1 VGSQSELALD
11 ELKWKPLSERRKHFV
26 ASLMHKITHELAPK
40 RLTDI
45 FQRTSLPKPKTEYL
59 KKICGTAFQMKQET
73 NILLLHLITRPTRI
87 TEHTVT
93 LIDNIFTNDLEQIEF
108 SKNGLIFTDISDHLP
123 IFHIASLTI
132 LRGFI

>member
-59 KKICGTAFQMKQET
+59 KKNLWNSLSDEARNKHSLDSFNYKTNKDNGTHCHV
-73 NILLLHLITRPTRI
+73 N
-87 TEHTVT
+87 
-93 LIDNIFTNDLEQIEF
+93 
-108 SKNGLIFTDISDHLP
+108 
-123 IFHIASLTI
+123 
-132 LRGFI
+132 